1 MKGHFHTVSAPL
13 KCFKHMKDIGIFGS
27 EPNEAVNF
35 CSYDMTTTRG
45 GQDLQNCRLEQKA
58 TKCRLRVS
66 VFMKSN
72 ENI

>member
-1 MKGHFHTVSAPL
+1 
-13 KCFKHMKDIGIFGS
+13 MKDIGIFGS
-27 EPNEAVNF
+27 EPNEAVNKLASSALF

-45 GQDLQNCRLEQKA
+45 GQDLQNCRLEQRA
-58 TKCRLRVS
+58 TKCPLRVS